1 MENNFRLKS
10 FTQDSLFKRLS
21 NDAFKMENQ

>member
-21 NDAFKMENQ
+21 NDASKSDNQ